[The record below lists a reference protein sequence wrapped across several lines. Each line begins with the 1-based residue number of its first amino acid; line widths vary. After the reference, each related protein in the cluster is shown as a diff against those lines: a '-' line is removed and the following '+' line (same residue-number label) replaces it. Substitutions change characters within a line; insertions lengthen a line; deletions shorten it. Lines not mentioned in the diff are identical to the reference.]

1 MNSYDLIDYIS
12 EATKKT
18 PVKFYLQGKEL
29 KSDLANYEYYGDDNS
44 GVVFC
49 EQKELKT
56 IREKLGTKIKQSRI
70 EMDRLNSAIPLAD
83 YSQYNCRIEPGV
95 QIRDQVE
102 IGDGCV
108 LMMGAVINIGAKIG
122 AETMIDMNTVLGGR
136 ATVGANCHIGAG
148 TVLAGVIE
156 PPSADPVIVEDN
168 VLIGANCVVLEGVH
182 IGQSSVIAAG
192 SIVIDD
198 VPAGSVY
205 AGSPAKKIKDVD
217 DSTKQK
223 TELMASLR
231 QL

>member
-1 MNSYDLIDYIS
+1 MDSYELIDYIS
-12 EATKKT
+12 NSTKKT
-18 PVKFYLQGKEL
+18 PVKFYLQGENLKEVL
-29 KSDLANYEYYGDDNS
+29 TDYEYYGDDSS

-49 EQKELKT
+49 ERSEAEEIK
-56 IREKLGTKIKQSRI
+56 EKLGDKLAQSRI

-95 QIRDQVE
+95 EIRDQVE

-122 AETMIDMNTVLGGR
+122 ENTMIDMNTVLGGR
-136 ATVGANCHIGAG
+136 ATVGNNCHIGAG

-156 PPSADPVIVEDN
+156 PPSADPVVIEDN
-168 VLIGANCVVLEGVH
+168 VLIGANCVVLEGIH
-182 IGQSSVIAAG
+182 IGEGAVVAAG
-192 SIVIDD
+192 SVVIDD
-198 VPAGSVY
+198 IPAGSVY

-223 TELMASLR
+223 TEMMSSLR

>member
-12 EATKKT
+12 NSTKKT
-18 PVKFYLQGKEL
+18 PVKFYVNGQEL
-29 KSDLANYEYYGDDNS
+29 KEVLNNYEYYGDNSS

-49 EQKELKT
+49 EEKEVAEIK
-56 IREKLGTKIKQSRI
+56 EKLGDDLIQSRI
-70 EMDRLNSAIPLAD
+70 ERDRLNSAIPLAD

-95 QIRDQVE
+95 HIRDQVE

-122 AETMIDMNTVLGGR
+122 ANTMIDMNTVLGGR
-136 ATVGANCHIGAG
+136 ATVGDNCHIGAG

-156 PPSADPVIVEDN
+156 PPSADPVVIEDN
-168 VLIGANCVVLEGVH
+168 VLIGANAVVLEGVR
-182 IGQSSVIAAG
+182 IGEGAVIAAG

-198 VPAGSVY
+198 VPAQTVY
-205 AGSPAKKIKDVD
+205 AGAPAKKIKDVD
-217 DSTKQK
+217 DNTKQK
-223 TELMASLR
+223 TEIMASLR